1 MLIELIHSV
10 RGTQMS
16 GLALKRTRLGGRR
29 LSGELAI
36 GLARLTCGTSPQ
48 APEQNAVSPI
58 LYDFC
63 CFSPILQG
71 FCSTV
76 VERLTSWEA
85 RRGCRCAAYG
95 AELSSRTRDACYEDC
110 CSAGNSTS
118 GKGCV
123 FLVICTSPSSS
134 TNRSGLT
141 GAGRR

>member
-1 MLIELIHSV
+1 MEEGGFLGSW
-10 RGTQMS
+10 
-16 GLALKRTRLGGRR
+16 LAV
-29 LSGELAI
+29 

-48 APEQNAVSPI
+48 APEHNTVSLILQGFCCFSPI
-58 LYDFC
+58 LYIFC

-71 FCSTV
+71 FCCTV

-95 AELSSRTRDACYEDC
+95 AEPSSRTRDACYEDC
-110 CSAGNSTS
+110 CSAGISTS
-118 GKGCV
+118 GKGRI

-134 TNRSGLT
+134 TKRSGLT